1 MLLRGVPICHD
12 RCEPL
17 AISGAYLDD
26 DTCAHALDSHPRT
39 ASGHPNSDSSV
50 GFYPLADGFW
60 TSQTVQSNK
69 VVAEMAGSYEQKK
82 ASATT
87 GTLVFTPVKSKTT
100 AEHRTAQI
108 EEDKYTLEQG
118 GKVLRLVS
126 SINDVM
132 VFHERA
138 YAK

>member
-1 MLLRGVPICHD
+1 MDRRALLAAVIAFTPIFARAD
-12 RCEPL
+12 ES
-17 AISGAYLDD
+17 ISGQWEANL
-26 DTCAHALDSHPRT
+26 
-39 ASGHPNSDSSV
+39 GHNVIIAMDV
-50 GFYPLADGFW
+50 LADGFW

-132 VFHERA
+132 VFHKRA

>member
-1 MLLRGVPICHD
+1 MHRRALLAAIIALTPMLAMAD
-12 RCEPL
+12 ES
-17 AISGAYLDD
+17 ISGQWEADL
-26 DTCAHALDSHPRT
+26 
-39 ASGHPNSDSSV
+39 GHNVIVAMDV
-50 GFYPLADGFW
+50 LAEGHW

-87 GTLVFTPVKSKTT
+87 GTLIFTPVKSRTT
-100 AEHRTAQI
+100 EEHGAAQV
-108 EEDKYTLEQG
+108 EEDKNTLERG

-126 SINDVM
+126 SKNDVM
-132 VFHERA
+132 MFHKQA

>member
-1 MLLRGVPICHD
+1 MHRRALLSAAVIAFTPMPAMAD
-12 RCEPL
+12 ES
-17 AISGAYLDD
+17 ISGQWQANL
-26 DTCAHALDSHPRT
+26 SHNVII
-39 ASGHPNSDSSV
+39 AMDV
-50 GFYPLADGFW
+50 LADGHW
-60 TSQTVQSNK
+60 ASQTVQSNK
-69 VVAEMAGSYEQKK
+69 VVAEMAGSYEQKN

-100 AEHRTAQI
+100 EEHGAAQV

-126 SINDVM
+126 NQHDVM
-132 VFHERA
+132 VFHKQA